1 MTWIKSRVGL
11 VRCRRV
17 RRLSADLGISPV
29 CAIGHLHALWHAAME
44 DEAYGDVT
52 DWLDDELADAAAW
65 MGDPALLRAA
75 LHRHRFLTTT
85 EDDAPRELIG
95 DWQEIGGTVLY
106 QRERNRINQA
116 ISRERRRQA
125 SAEDATE
132 TATPAPTP
140 LPTAPKPAR
149 KPRKDAP
156 PVDPA
161 FDRFWEVYPRRDAK
175 ADAIAAWRKL
185 SPDDE
190 TVDLIIRRVAEQAQS
205 PRWQEEGGRFIPLPA
220 TYLNG
225 RRWTD
230 EGAAIAVTAP
240 VKRLAI

>member
-17 RRLSADLGISPV
+17 RRLSVDLGISPV

-52 DWLDDELADAAAW
+52 DWTDDELADAAVW
-65 MGDPALLRAA
+65 TGDPSTLRTALR
-75 LHRHRFLTTT
+75 RHQFLVTT
-85 EDDAPRELIG
+85 EGDDPRDLIG
-95 DWQEIGGTVLY
+95 DWQEIGGTVHY

-116 ISRERRRQA
+116 RSRERRRQA
-125 SAEDATE
+125 DAEPQAE
-132 TATPAPTP
+132 TAPTP

-156 PVDPA
+156 LVDPA
-161 FDRFWEVYPRRDAK
+161 FDRFWAVYPRRDAK
-175 ADAIAAWRKL
+175 ADAISAWRKIA
-185 SPDDE
+185 PDAE
-190 TVDLIIRRVAEQAQS
+190 TVDLIVQRVAEQAQS

-230 EGAAIAVTAP
+230 EGAAIAATTP